1 MAQPSFQLFA
11 GSASQGLGEELAA
24 KLDISLGAS
33 QHSSLPNGEPY
44 VELNEPLEGLD
55 VYLLQSLPSPASWHL
70 LELLLMAD
78 IAQRS
83 GARRIHAII
92 PYYSYGRQDQGH
104 PGKPFAARTVAQ
116 LLAASGVAQV
126 ILLHAHSQKV
136 HTLFDIPVVELSP
149 LSLFTEQIRLISKDE
164 NLCFLAPDAGAHT
177 LALNYARTVEGDA
190 ALVLK
195 NRESAYQVSAKGLL
209 GDVHGK
215 HVWVVD
221 DCIQTGQTL
230 AQAVY
235 LARQAGALAV
245 SAAITHVDPS
255 PNALKTLQDL
265 DLCHLLTTNS
275 CENPYLKALKAH
287 SLSISPLLKA
297 VVYDKNLL

>member
-1 MAQPSFQLFA
+1 MAQPSFKLFA
-11 GSASQGLGEELAA
+11 GSASQGLGKELAA
-24 KLDISLGAS
+24 TLGISLGAS
-33 QHSSLPNGEPY
+33 RHSSLPNGEPY

-55 VYLLQSLPSPASWHL
+55 VYLLQSLPSPASWYL
-70 LELLLMAD
+70 LELLLMAN

-83 GARRIHAII
+83 RARRIHAII

-116 LLAASGVAQV
+116 LLAVSGVAKV
-126 ILLHAHSQKV
+126 ILLHAHSPLV

-149 LSLFTEQIRLISKDE
+149 ISLFAEQICLISKGE
-164 NLCFLAPDAGAHT
+164 NLCFLAPDAGAHA
-177 LALNYARTVEGDA
+177 LALDYADTAEADA

-195 NRESAYQVSAKGLL
+195 KRESAHQVSAEGLL

-230 AQAVY
+230 AQAVH
-235 LARQAGALAV
+235 LAKQSGALSV

-255 PNALKTLQDL
+255 TNALPILKSLGL
-265 DLCHLLTTNS
+265 RHFFTTNS
-275 CENPYLKALKAH
+275 CESPYLGVLKAH
-287 SLSISPLLKA
+287 ALSMSPLLKE
-297 VVYDKNLL
+297 VVYDYPT